1 MRKTIA
7 LCSLFLASSG
17 VFAESG
23 IYSGFTNS
31 RAFGNPDLGGIQ
43 YPVTMRDPVTFQSAP
58 RTVSLD
64 DFYRGNPDGSG
75 VIEDYVPYYA
85 PSGPTITSLEVFMG
99 GNPDLGYDVDWSL
112 PVVGSPE
119 AHAIAAKNCAQRTR
133 GYC

>member
-1 MRKTIA
+1 MKTIIA
-7 LCSLFLASSG
+7 ACSLVLASSSVLAG
-17 VFAESG
+17 GG
-23 IYSGFTNS
+23 IYGSFTS
-31 RAFGNPDLGGIQ
+31 SKAFGNPDLGGIQ
-43 YPVTMRDPVTFQSAP
+43 YPVTLSEPMISRSAP

-75 VIEDYVPYYA
+75 VIEGYTPFYA

-99 GNPDLGYDVDWSL
+99 GNPDLGYAVDWSQ

-119 AHAIAAKNCAQRTR
+119 ATAIAARNCAQRSR